1 MGMSKNEMYR
11 TSLRNITDSMPAGYF
26 QKHPD
31 FMKEIGSSLTAGSVT
46 ETESFSIY
54 GKEQKVIYSSGKL
67 PVDQSLLKQADKK
80 HKAYKIY
87 EKSGHYYLRTVSY
100 TVLAINVSGYYL
112 ETTTDITDIYHMRQ
126 EMTKMYHSIILIVLL
141 GCMILSL
148 VLSYFLTYRVRTL
161 SASTRAFALGDLDR
175 RAVVRGHDEIATL
188 SEDFNQMA
196 DHLQQK
202 IQELSEHA
210 KNQENFTA
218 AFAHELKTPLTSIIG
233 YAELLRSMSLSPEE
247 SIESANYIYSQG
259 KRLESLSY
267 KLMDLFV
274 LRQQTISFDPISVP
288 SLGDTLQKLTYA
300 NLQKKQQQ
308 LQVDLQPG
316 TIYGDQELVLSLLV
330 NLIDNA
336 RKASDTGQS
345 VYVTGTATANGYR
358 ICIRDEGKGM
368 PPEEIPNITKPFYMI
383 DKSRSRKEGGAGLG
397 MTLCHEILR
406 LHKATLEVQST
417 LGEGTSMIIEWQT
430 PDEERNVDLS

>member
-1 MGMSKNEMYR
+1 
-11 TSLRNITDSMPAGYF
+11 
-26 QKHPD
+26 
-31 FMKEIGSSLTAGSVT
+31 
-46 ETESFSIY
+46 
-54 GKEQKVIYSSGKL
+54 
-67 PVDQSLLKQADKK
+67 
-80 HKAYKIY
+80 
-87 EKSGHYYLRTVSY
+87 
-100 TVLAINVSGYYL
+100 
-112 ETTTDITDIYHMRQ
+112 
-126 EMTKMYHSIILIVLL
+126 
-141 GCMILSL
+141 
-148 VLSYFLTYRVRTL
+148 
-161 SASTRAFALGDLDR
+161 
-175 RAVVRGHDEIATL
+175 
-188 SEDFNQMA
+188 MA

-288 SLGDTLQKLTYA
+288 SLGDTLQKLTYV

-308 LQVDLQPG
+308 FQVDLQPG

-345 VYVTGTATANGYR
+345 VYVTGTATVNGYR